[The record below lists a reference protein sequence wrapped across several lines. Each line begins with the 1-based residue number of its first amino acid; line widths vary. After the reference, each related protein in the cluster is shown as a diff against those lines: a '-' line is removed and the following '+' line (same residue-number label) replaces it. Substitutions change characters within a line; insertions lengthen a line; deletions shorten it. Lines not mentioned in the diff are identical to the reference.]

1 MKLSRFF
8 KTIFMTDFVGGLF
21 IAIKEIF
28 KSKKTINYPFEKGKI
43 SPRFRGEHALR
54 RYPNGEERCIAC
66 KLCEAVCPHSI
77 FFYTFSIIAIISA
90 IMVTVSKNTVHSVF
104 FLILDFISI
113 SCLFIMIGAEFLGMI
128 MLIVYVG
135 AVAVLFLFVVMM
147 LNVAQQKNQWF
158 ASKESSGHIPVG
170 LIISTIIFFELII
183 VIGGWKYKPDL
194 FDINNTTNN
203 FNMSNTHSL
212 GQVLYTDYIH
222 VFQLSGMILLVAMIG
237 AIVLTFRKREG
248 VKTQSYLKQIS
259 RERSEGIGIFLN
271 RKNIIVI
278 LMSIELILLAVNI
291 NLVAFS
297 IFLGDLT
304 GQVFTLFILTVAAAE
319 AAIGLAIIVVYYRN
333 SGTIRVEEI
342 DQLKG

>member
-1 MKLSRFF
+1 M
-8 KTIFMTDFVGGLF
+8 
-21 IAIKEIF
+21 IA
-28 KSKKTINYPFEKGKI
+28 
-43 SPRFRGEHALR
+43 
-54 RYPNGEERCIAC
+54 
-66 KLCEAVCPHSI
+66 HSI
-77 FFYTFSIIAIISA
+77 FFYTFSIIAVISA

-158 ASKESSGHIPVG
+158 ASEESSKHIPIG

-194 FDINNTTNN
+194 FNLNNAVNN
-203 FNMSNTHSL
+203 YSVSNTHSL

-222 VFQLSGMILLVAMIG
+222 VFQISGMILLVAMIG
-237 AIVLTFRKREG
+237 AIVLTFRQRKG

-259 RERSEGIGIFLN
+259 RERSEG
-271 RKNIIVI
+271 V
-278 LMSIELILLAVNI
+278 
-291 NLVAFS
+291 
-297 IFLGDLT
+297 
-304 GQVFTLFILTVAAAE
+304 QVLD
-319 AAIGLAIIVVYYRN
+319 
-333 SGTIRVEEI
+333 VETNKGVKI
-342 DQLKG
+342 DD

>member
-1 MKLSRFF
+1 MGIDGR
-8 KTIFMTDFVGGLF
+8 IFWQLISGLIIHIDKIM
-21 IAIKEIF
+21 IA
-28 KSKKTINYPFEKGKI
+28 
-43 SPRFRGEHALR
+43 
-54 RYPNGEERCIAC
+54 
-66 KLCEAVCPHSI
+66 HSI
-77 FFYTFSIIAIISA
+77 FFYSFSIIAIISA

-158 ASKESSGHIPVG
+158 ASQESSRHIPVG

-183 VIGGWKYKPDL
+183 VIGGWKYKPEL
-194 FDINNTTNN
+194 FDLNNSANN
-203 FNMSNTHSL
+203 FSVSNTHSL

-237 AIVLTFRKREG
+237 AIVLTFRKRSG

-259 RERSEGIGIFLN
+259 RERSDG
-271 RKNIIVI
+271 V
-278 LMSIELILLAVNI
+278 ELLEVKTNKG
-291 NLVAFS
+291 VK
-297 IFLGDLT
+297 
-304 GQVFTLFILTVAAAE
+304 
-319 AAIGLAIIVVYYRN
+319 
-333 SGTIRVEEI
+333 I
-342 DQLKG
+342 DD